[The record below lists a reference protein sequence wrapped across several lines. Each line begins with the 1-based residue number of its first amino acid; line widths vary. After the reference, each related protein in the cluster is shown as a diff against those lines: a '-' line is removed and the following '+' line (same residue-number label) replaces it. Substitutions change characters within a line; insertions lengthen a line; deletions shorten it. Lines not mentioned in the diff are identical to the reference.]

1 MKQAYRLLLSFI
13 FISTIINAQMRGPME
28 EPYIPGQLIV
38 QIDQNVK
45 IESLIKDLPANY
57 NFSVDREL
65 SRIMRAWL
73 LKFDVNEIPQEEALR
88 LMKGI
93 DGFTVVQNN
102 HVIEMRNTPNDPN
115 YNQQWH
121 HNNTGQGGGTT
132 GADIQIEDAWAIT
145 TGGQN
150 ANGDDIVVCILEGVD
165 FSHGDLVDNH
175 WVNTAEIPGNGV
187 DDDGNGYIDD
197 INGWNVGNNSG
208 NLNTQA
214 TGHGTNVAGMIG
226 ATGNNNV
233 GVVGANWDVKMMNV
247 IGYNVGSEASVVS
260 AYEYPL
266 VQRQLYNNSNGAQGS
281 FVVSTNASWGI
292 DGANPNNYPI
302 WCAFYDTLGK
312 YGILNCGATTNSNLN
327 VDVSGDMPTAC
338 GSQYMVGVG
347 RSDRNDGFQGGYGA
361 TTINFAAP
369 GVQVVTTANG
379 NGYTSTTGTSFA
391 SPLTAGVIALLY
403 SIPCPEFATLATN
416 QPQAAADFVFNA
428 LMDGCEP
435 QPAMQGNFVTDG
447 RLNAFN
453 AMTLLMDNVCGACS
467 APLDVSISNEG
478 ADEVSINFSPV
489 TDALLYNVKIR
500 PVGSSTWDEFS
511 TSNTNYTFT
520 GLDSCTEYEIVV
532 QTECDGEE
540 SNDSQIL
547 TAQTGDC
554 GACIDLTYCAPSVT
568 NPDPRI
574 SIHSPQSLANIITDY
589 TETSGW
595 GAPFDE
601 GYNYGDFVLV
611 DDGSANPEEGCDPLI
626 NGADISGNIAVV
638 RRGTCNFSV
647 KALNAQDAG
656 ATAVIIVNNQA
667 QGLQQ
672 LGAGTA
678 ANQVDIPVVMISQ
691 NDGTDLITALSNG
704 DEVVGLAGAQNEYIE
719 DFQLGVDVY
728 NTGDDDGYLEAGLYH
743 QIFFLDQGV
752 NFEMTPGFD
761 GQDLPLQTRIW
772 IDLNQD
778 GSYDQNEIVY
788 DQSAPSF
795 GVHAAS
801 FTVPNNAAIGSTR
814 LRVQTV
820 YQGPDANSLPDAC
833 SNFTSGEVEDYCI
846 ELREGVASINAYND
860 QQFNIYPNPANEML
874 NVKAPNSEAA
884 QIVMFDPTGKLV
896 MSVPTN
902 GEITQLNMSALESG
916 IYITK
921 IVSEAGI
928 ILHVGRVSVQK

>member
-1 MKQAYRLLLSFI
+1 MKNIYKLILPFI
-13 FISTIINAQMRGPME
+13 LISTFVSAQMRGPLE
-28 EPYIPGQLIV
+28 EPFIPGQLIV
-38 QIDQNVK
+38 QLDHK
-45 IESLIKDLPANY
+45 ADIESLINDLPTNY
-57 NFSVDREL
+57 NFTIDREL
-65 SRIMRAWL
+65 SKIMRAWL
-73 LKFDVNEIPQEEALR
+73 LKFDVSELSQENALR
-88 LMKGI
+88 LLKRMN
-93 DGFTVVQNN
+93 GFTVVQNN
-102 HVIEMRNTPNDPN
+102 HIIELRNLPNDPN

-121 HNNTGQGGGTT
+121 HNNTGQGGGTP

-165 FSHGDLVDNH
+165 FSHGDLTDNH
-175 WVNTAEIPGNGV
+175 WVNTSEIPGNGV
-187 DDDGNGYIDD
+187 DDDGNGYVDD

-208 NLNTQA
+208 NLGGVA

-226 ATGNNNV
+226 ARGNNSL

-247 IGYNVGSEASVVS
+247 VGYNVGSEASVVS

-266 VQRQLYNNSNGAQGS
+266 VQRQLYNNSNGSQGS

-379 NGYTSTTGTSFA
+379 NGYTSTTGTSFS

-403 SIPCPEFATLATN
+403 SIPCPEFATLATT
-416 QPQAAADFVFNA
+416 QPQTAADFVFNA

-435 QPAMQGNFVTDG
+435 QAAMQGNFVTNG

-453 AMTLLMDNVCGACS
+453 SMTLLMDNVCGACS
-467 APLDVSISNEG
+467 APLGVAINNEG
-478 ADEVSINFSPV
+478 NDEVTIEFNPV

-500 PVGSSTWDEFS
+500 PVGSSTWDEYT
-511 TSNTNYTFT
+511 TSNTTYTFT
-520 GLDSCTEYEIVV
+520 GLDSCTEYEIVI

-540 SNDSQIL
+540 SNDSQITL
-547 TAQTGDC
+547 ATTGDC
-554 GACIDLTYCAPSVT
+554 GACIDKSYCAPAVS
-568 NPDPRI
+568 NPVPRI
-574 SIHSPQSLANIITDY
+574 SIHSPQSIANIINDY

-601 GYNYGDFVLV
+601 GYNYGDFVLA
-611 DDGSANPEEGCDPLI
+611 DDGTANPNEACDALVNGNDI
-626 NGADISGNIAVV
+626 NGNIAVLV
-638 RRGTCNFSV
+638 RGTCNFSV
-647 KALNAQDAG
+647 KALNAQNAG
-656 ATAVIIVNNQA
+656 ATAVIIINNQT
-667 QGLQQ
+667 QGVQE

-678 ANQVDIPVVMISQ
+678 ANQINIPVVMISQ
-691 NDGTDLITALSNG
+691 NDGADLLTALSNG
-704 DEVVGLAGAQNEYIE
+704 DEVVGIAGAQNEYIE
-719 DFQLGVDVY
+719 DFQLGNDIY
-728 NTGDDDGYLEAGLYH
+728 NTGDDGGYLAAGLYH

-772 IDLNQD
+772 IDLDQD

-788 DQSAPSF
+788 DQSTPSF
-795 GVHAAS
+795 GAHTAS
-801 FTVPNNAAIGSTR
+801 FTVPNTATLGSTR

-820 YQGPDANSLPDAC
+820 YQGPDANNLPNGC
-833 SNFTSGEVEDYCI
+833 NNFTSGEVEDYCI
-846 ELREGVASINAYND
+846 ELREGVASVSSYND
-860 QQFNIYPNPANEML
+860 QQFSIYPNPTNELL
-874 NVKAPNSEAA
+874 NVRIPNSEAT
-884 QIVMFDPTGKLV
+884 QIMMFDPAGKIV
-896 MSVPTN
+896 MNTATN
-902 GEITQLNMSALESG
+902 GEITQLNTSKLESG

-921 IVSEAGI
+921 IMSESGFV
-928 ILHVGRVSVQK
+928 LHVARVSVQK